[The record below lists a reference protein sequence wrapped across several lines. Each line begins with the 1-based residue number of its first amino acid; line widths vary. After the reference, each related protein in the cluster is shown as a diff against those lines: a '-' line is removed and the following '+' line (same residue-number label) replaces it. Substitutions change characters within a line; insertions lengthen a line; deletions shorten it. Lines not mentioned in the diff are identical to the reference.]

1 MAPMGLEPGH
11 PELYST
17 RTRSAWRL
25 PALAV
30 VAVLVGFV
38 VLTRLDGSDRPTGI
52 AAASTATPVLTV
64 TLPRGWSTPSFDPTT
79 YADGI
84 PLEVGGEPVFRISDA
99 VLSPVGRSMLVGGWY
114 IDKSYVKRE
123 CAARRGSRCAP
134 STMSDVPLVGPA
146 VRDVTTSFVA
156 VDSFLGRTGAYVV
169 RVKVQE
175 DPGCWITSVG
185 QCQPRL
191 HVVARV
197 WSGLG

>member
-1 MAPMGLEPGH
+1 MVPMGLEPGR

-25 PALAV
+25 PAVAL
-30 VAVLVGFV
+30 VAVLVGLV
-38 VLTRLDGSDRPTGI
+38 VLTRLGGSDRPTGL
-52 AAASTATPVLTV
+52 AATATSSPAPSA

-99 VLSPVGRSMLVGGWY
+99 VLSPVGRTMLVGGWY
-114 IDKSYVKRE
+114 IDRSYARRA
-123 CAARRGSRCAP
+123 CAARQGGPCAP
-134 STMSDVPLVGPA
+134 ATMSDVPLVGPH
-146 VRDVTTSFVA
+146 VGDVLTSFVA
-156 VDSFLGRTGAYVV
+156 IDSLLGSTRDYVV
-169 RVKVQE
+169 RAEVQE

-185 QCQPRL
+185 LCQPWL
-191 HVVARV
+191 HVIARV